1 MKPTAMLQARK
12 LCLHNRFED
21 INLSLNRGECW
32 HVLGQNGAGKSSLFD
47 VLSGLTEANVG
58 DVIYDGRALSDISIS
73 ERATTRAYLQQTYS
87 LAFSLSVSELLSFYL
102 DQSTLFQQH
111 TTPSSIPDILVPTEL
126 DEALHVNALLDRP
139 LNELSGGEQQ
149 RVHIA
154 RVLLQVWPAI
164 QQGEAILLMDEP
176 LQNLDIAFQESVLI
190 LFKTLVVMGN
200 LLVMSVHD
208 VNLSL
213 RFADKVLLLKQ
224 GKCQASGEN
233 KAMLTASGV
242 TELYEYP
249 FELLQL
255 NNNIEKT
262 FIRRPN

>member
-1 MKPTAMLQARK
+1 
-12 LCLHNRFED
+12 
-21 INLSLNRGECW
+21 
-32 HVLGQNGAGKSSLFD
+32 
-47 VLSGLTEANVG
+47 
-58 DVIYDGRALSDISIS
+58 
-73 ERATTRAYLQQTYS
+73 
-87 LAFSLSVSELLSFYL
+87 
-102 DQSTLFQQH
+102 
-111 TTPSSIPDILVPTEL
+111 
-126 DEALHVNALLDRP
+126 LLDRP

-190 LFKTLVVMGN
+190 LFERLVAMGN
-200 LLVMSVHD
+200 LLLMSVHD

-224 GKCQASGEN
+224 GKCQASGES
-233 KAMLTASGV
+233 KAILTATGV